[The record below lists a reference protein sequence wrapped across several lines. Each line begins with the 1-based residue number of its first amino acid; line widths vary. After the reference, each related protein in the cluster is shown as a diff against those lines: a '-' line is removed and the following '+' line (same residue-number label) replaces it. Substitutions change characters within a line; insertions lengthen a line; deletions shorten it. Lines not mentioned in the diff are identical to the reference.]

1 MKKALFVALMA
12 VASIAIASAQPR
24 AIGGN
29 IGGGIGFSYE
39 HGFGEANML
48 DVAASFPLFGVFGR

>member
-29 IGGGIGFSYE
+29 IGGGIGLMEGGSIENCNFKNS
-39 HGFGEANML
+39 
-48 DVAASFPLFGVFGR
+48 